1 LKKSIKNTT
10 IADRVLFIVLIACSI
25 AGMVIVQEAIPRGA
39 YVNIEIDGSR
49 AYTFPL
55 DSDRI
60 VPVPTPDG
68 NMIIEI
74 KDEKVRVSESDCPK
88 KFCVSQGWIAKGA
101 IICLPNKTVILV
113 ERDMPYSEK
122 KLDAISG

>member
-1 LKKSIKNTT
+1 MKKSIKNMT
-10 IADRVLFIVLIACSI
+10 IADRVLFVVLITFSI
-25 AGMVIVQEAIPRGA
+25 AGMVIVQEAIPQGA
-39 YVNIEIDGSR
+39 YVNIEIDGSL

-55 DSDRI
+55 DIDRI
-60 VPVPTPDG
+60 VPVSTPDG

-74 KDEKVRVSESDCPK
+74 NDEKVRVSESDCPK

-113 ERDMPYSEK
+113 GQGMPYSEK
-122 KLDAISG
+122 ELDAISG